1 MKTHLKLF
9 RVFFYS
15 LINIIGYF
23 FFFFF
28 LFFFF
33 EKQKWGIYGYITLRG
48 RELAPESA

>member
-23 FFFFF
+23 FFPFFFFF
-28 LFFFF
+28 L
-33 EKQKWGIYGYITLRG
+33 EKQKWGIYGYITLPG
-48 RELAPESA
+48 RELASESA